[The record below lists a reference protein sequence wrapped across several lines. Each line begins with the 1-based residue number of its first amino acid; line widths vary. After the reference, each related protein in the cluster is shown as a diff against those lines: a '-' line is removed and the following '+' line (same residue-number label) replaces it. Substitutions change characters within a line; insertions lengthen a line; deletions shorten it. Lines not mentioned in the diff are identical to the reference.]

1 MVKRAWT
8 LLATLAL
15 ATGLLAAAAAAQGPT
30 APPGL
35 VRALAAQERA
45 TAALLDRPGVVGT
58 AVAVENGR
66 PVVAVLTARSGVA
79 GLPRSVDGVDVVVR
93 VTGPIKA
100 LHHRPGHGGG
110 PPTSPPAP
118 PPPPPPPP
126 GGGTDPKARFDRP
139 VPIGVSTGNE
149 GECSAGTIGARVRS
163 GTTVYALSNNH
174 VYARENRA
182 PLGSRVLQPGRLDT
196 GCTIDA
202 NNVLGTLSAFVP
214 ITMSTTA
221 SNRVDAAI
229 AVSDT
234 ARLGNSTPSNGYGT
248 PQSATVSAA
257 VGQSVQKYGRT
268 TGHTQGTITM
278 VNATVNVGYSTG
290 TARFV
295 GQVIV
300 ESSGAFIQPGD
311 SGSLLVTSNRNP
323 VGLLFAGSSNGR
335 LAVANRI
342 QDVLNAF
349 GVTVDGS

>member
-8 LLATLAL
+8 LVTVLAL
-15 ATGLLAAAAAAQGPT
+15 ATGLLAAAAAAQGPSS
-30 APPGL
+30 APGL
-35 VRALAAQERA
+35 ARALAAQERA
-45 TAALLDRPGVVGT
+45 TDALLARPGVVGT
-58 AVAVENGR
+58 AVAIENGR
-66 PVVAVLTARSGVA
+66 PAVAVLTTRAGVA
-79 GLPRSVDGVDVVVR
+79 GLPRTLDGVDVVVR
-93 VTGPIKA
+93 VTGPITA

-110 PPTSPPAP
+110 PGGGGGGGG
-118 PPPPPPPP
+118 
-126 GGGTDPKARFDRP
+126 GGGTGIDPKARFDRP
-139 VPIGVSTGNE
+139 VPIGISTGNE
-149 GECSAGTIGARVRS
+149 GECSSGTIGARVRS

-196 GCTIDA
+196 GCTFDA

-214 ITMSTTA
+214 ITFSTTA

-268 TGHTQGTITM
+268 TSLTQGTITM

-300 ESSGAFIQPGD
+300 ESTSSFIQPGD

-323 VGLLFAGSSNGR
+323 VGLLFAGSSTGR

-342 QDVLNAF
+342 QDVLNSF

>member
-1 MVKRAWT
+1 M
-8 LLATLAL
+8 
-15 ATGLLAAAAAAQGPT
+15 
-30 APPGL
+30 
-35 VRALAAQERA
+35 
-45 TAALLDRPGVVGT
+45 
-58 AVAVENGR
+58 
-66 PVVAVLTARSGVA
+66 LTARSGVA

-110 PPTSPPAP
+110 PPTS

-196 GCTIDA
+196 GCTFDA

-221 SNRVDAAI
+221 SNRVDAAMLPFNTELI
-229 AVSDT
+229 W
-234 ARLGNSTPSNGYGT
+234 R
-248 PQSATVSAA
+248 
-257 VGQSVQKYGRT
+257 
-268 TGHTQGTITM
+268 
-278 VNATVNVGYSTG
+278 NA
-290 TARFV
+290 
-295 GQVIV
+295 
-300 ESSGAFIQPGD
+300 
-311 SGSLLVTSNRNP
+311 
-323 VGLLFAGSSNGR
+323 
-335 LAVANRI
+335 
-342 QDVLNAF
+342 
-349 GVTVDGS
+349 